1 MLRVNVLCSACLAV
15 LLVSCNESGK
25 EAPGKESK
33 SPAKEKNMSS
43 EQPKATPAP
52 AAKAP
57 ASQANAPAKG
67 GDHPRVVMDT
77 SMGKIVV
84 ELDRARAPITV
95 DNFLAYADA
104 GFYNGTIFHR
114 VIPNF
119 MIQGGGFE
127 PGMKQKATR
136 DAIKNECTNGLKN
149 KRGAIAMART
159 NLPHS
164 ATAQFFINT
173 VDNAFLDHPGQTGWG
188 YCVFGQVV
196 EGMDTV
202 DKIRNTPART
212 VGGFENVPKEDVVIR
227 SVARQ
232 Q

>member
-1 MLRVNVLCSACLAV
+1 MKKMFRVNVLCFACLAI
-15 LLVSCNESGK
+15 LLVSCNQSGK
-25 EAPGKESK
+25 ETPGKESK
-33 SPAKEKNMSS
+33 SPSEEKSMTTG
-43 EQPKATPAP
+43 QPKATQASET
-52 AAKAP
+52 KAP
-57 ASQANAPAKG
+57 PKG

-84 ELDRARAPITV
+84 ELDRAKAPITV
-95 DNFLAYADA
+95 ENFLAYADA

-127 PGMKQKATR
+127 PGMKQKGTR

-159 NLPHS
+159 NNPHS

-202 DKIRNTPART
+202 DKIRNTPTRT